1 MHSSDFPYLY
11 DWFAISIRWL
21 VLMALTLSLT
31 LNGRLDAYTSAVLS
45 IILVWNLY
53 VSLLAILNRRMRAHR
68 QINVIFD
75 VSASLALFWLSG
87 GVQGPVSWCGFLALF
102 SASIYLNSVGAFIV
116 AIIISLAEAGLAFLQ
131 SQVLLLQLS
140 VAVVVVLNLAGG
152 LGLGYLS
159 RKTVREARSVFM
171 RQIQER
177 KNVEQLIVRQEHDR
191 TQAYYA
197 LTATLSTTLNYQRVL
212 DSAIDLG
219 AKVIDETLQSS
230 SLLVSAVLLFE
241 NDQLKIGSS
250 RRMGPADQR
259 VLLPA
264 HSGVLAQA
272 IQCADPQVTGSVAND
287 PELGRIVALR
297 SCQSAVCLT
306 MRGGLDVFGILLF
319 AHPEP
324 NYFTPD
330 RCEVLLVI
338 SQQAVIAIQ
347 NARLYENLEKEKER
361 LIESQEEARKKL
373 ARDLHDGP
381 TQTVAAIA
389 MRLNLARRMVQQDP
403 AGTADE
409 LLRIEELARQT
420 TKEIRHML
428 FTLRPLVLE
437 SQGLVAALEAMAET
451 MKETYEKNVSID
463 VDPAAIEHLEIGK
476 QTVIFFIVE
485 EAINNVRKH
494 AQAAHTWVK
503 LELLTRE
510 KEIALLEVRDD
521 GIGFDV
527 NAISTSYE
535 TRGSLGMVNLRERS
549 DLINGLLHIDSAPGQ
564 GTRVQVFIPLSEE
577 ATDRLHRAA
586 R

>member
-1 MHSSDFPYLY
+1 MRSSDFPYLY

-21 VLMALTLSLT
+21 VLMTLTLSLA
-31 LNGRLDAYTSAVLS
+31 LNDRLDAYTSAVLY

-53 VSLLAILNRRMRAHR
+53 VSFLAILNRRMRAHR

-75 VSASLALFWLSG
+75 VSASLAMFWLSG

-102 SASIYLNSVGAFIV
+102 SASIYFNSVGALII
-116 AIIISLAEAGLAFLQ
+116 AIIISLVEAGLSYLQ
-131 SQVLLLQLS
+131 SQVLLQLS
-140 VAVVVVLNLAGG
+140 VAVVVVLNLMGG
-152 LGLGYLS
+152 LGLGFLS
-159 RKTVREARSVFM
+159 RKAVSEARSVFM
-171 RQIQER
+171 RQIQEL
-177 KNVEQLIVRQEHDR
+177 KNAEQLIVRQEHDR

-272 IQCADPQVTGSVAND
+272 IQSADPQVTGSLAND

-297 SCQSAVCLT
+297 SCKSAVCLT

-347 NARLYENLEKEKER
+347 NARLYENLEKEKEL
-361 LIESQEEARKKL
+361 LIDSQEEARKKL

-389 MRLNLARRMVQQDP
+389 MRLNLARQLIQQDP

-409 LLRIEELARQT
+409 LLRIEELALRT

-428 FTLRPLVLE
+428 FTLRPLILE
-437 SQGLVAALEAMAET
+437 SQGLVAALKAMAEK
-451 MKETYEKNVSID
+451 MKETYEKNVLID

-485 EAINNVRKH
+485 EAVNNVRKH
-494 AQAAHTWVK
+494 AQAAHTWV
-503 LELLTRE
+503 ELNLLAHDQ
-510 KEIALLEVRDD
+510 EIALLEVRDD

-527 NAISTSYE
+527 KAMSSSYE
-535 TRGSLGMVNLRERS
+535 IRGSLGMVNLSERS

-577 ATDRLHRAA
+577 ATDRLHLAA
-586 R
+586 N